1 LTQAIHEYDAIVIGA
16 GFFGAVLADYLSNR
30 PGFAEVAVIEMEQGA
45 LKRSSSR
52 NQARIHQGYHYPRS
66 LATAQASRRSYSG
79 FKEKWPSAVF
89 TDFRHLYGIA
99 RHGSKV
105 SPEQF
110 SATMRAIGAPLRE
123 LGQLESGAVF
133 DSRRIEK
140 AYEVVEEAFD
150 FRELAAWASEVLEK
164 PGLDVF
170 FGETVQAVESTPNN
184 VLVRCKSGLEISSKL
199 VFNVTY
205 SGLGGIQG
213 IGEELEGQV
222 SHELTEMN
230 LVSATQELS
239 ELAITVMDG
248 PFFSLM
254 PYPSMAPLQT
264 LSHVRYTPLVREAG
278 LRHKSPYRDLDDLD
292 PGSFSFNS
300 MTRDAS
306 RFVPALS
313 EVQLRGTIREVKT
326 VLIRSSHDDSRPILF
341 FKHRDPRVFS
351 ILGGKIDNVF
361 DMIER
366 LDMENLN

>member
-1 LTQAIHEYDAIVIGA
+1 LSQLTHEYDAVVIGA

-30 PGFAEVAVIEMEQGA
+30 PGFSEVAVIEMEKGA
-45 LKRSSSR
+45 LQRSSSR

-66 LATAQASRRSYSG
+66 LATAQASRRRYSG

-123 LGQLESGAVF
+123 LGQLESSALF
-133 DSRRIEK
+133 DLRRIEK

-150 FRELAAWASEVLEK
+150 FRELASWASEVLEK

-170 FGETVQAVESTPNN
+170 FGETVDTVESTPSN
-184 VLVRCKSGLEISSKL
+184 VLVSCKSGLKISSQL

-205 SGLGGIQG
+205 SGIAGIQG
-213 IGEELEGQV
+213 IGEEVEGQV

-230 LVSATQELS
+230 LVCATQELS

-254 PYPSMAPLQT
+254 PYPAMAPLQT
-264 LSHVRYTPLVREAG
+264 LSHVRYTPLVRQAG
-278 LRHKSPYRDLDDLD
+278 LRQKNLYRELDDLD

-300 MTRDAS
+300 MRRDAS
-306 RFVPALS
+306 RFVPALG
-313 EVQLRGTIREVKT
+313 EVQLKGTVREVKT
-326 VLIRSSHDDSRPILF
+326 VLTRSSHDDSRPILF

-366 LDMENLN
+366 LDMEKLS